1 MGELE
6 GSMKDLE
13 LRYNEKLVLV
23 VQEAADQTLKQVN
36 NDIIPEARLK
46 MYDSI
51 TEETNRLKLDLE
63 YQLQTFKRELGDNTK
78 KDRLKSSE
86 IIEKE
91 ILSLRNELT
100 AEQSTQTLSILAQV
114 DGQIAKAIKESKVS
128 NQSSEQ

>member
-1 MGELE
+1 MNELE

-13 LRYNEKLVLV
+13 LRFNEKLVLV

-63 YQLQTFKRELGDNTK
+63 YQMQTFKRELGDNTK
-78 KDRLKSSE
+78 KDRLKSQE

-100 AEQSTQTLSILAQV
+100 SEQSTQTLSVLA
-114 DGQIAKAIKESKVS
+114 
-128 NQSSEQ
+128 